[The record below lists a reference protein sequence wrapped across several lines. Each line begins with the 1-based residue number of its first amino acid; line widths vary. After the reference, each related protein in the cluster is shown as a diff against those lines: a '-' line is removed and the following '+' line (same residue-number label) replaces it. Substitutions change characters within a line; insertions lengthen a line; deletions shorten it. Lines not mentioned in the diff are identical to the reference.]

1 MIISEPRLFF
11 ALNKKNELH
20 LNRSCLIFCW
30 SAHPMKLQPHY
41 SCRLADLFAI
51 KYSIQFIV
59 RHRSSVYMYENKG
72 CLHGVLFPLIN
83 ILSDRRQ
90 IRACTD
96 TKFINF
102 HFFFILEKPYLHEF
116 RPEQNFFYAFTLSL
130 IIIIILHF
138 VWDDIIIFFIMLLKS
153 YSYFRQFFLKV
164 LNMGSTVKSTYK
176 TALRYNLT

>member
-1 MIISEPRLFF
+1 
-11 ALNKKNELH
+11 
-20 LNRSCLIFCW
+20 
-30 SAHPMKLQPHY
+30 MKLQPHY

-102 HFFFILEKPYLHEF
+102 HFFYFRKALFTWVQTRAKFFLCFYFIIY
-116 RPEQNFFYAFTLSL
+116 YYYYIAFCMR
-130 IIIIILHF
+130 
-138 VWDDIIIFFIMLLKS
+138 WYYNIFFMMLLKS

-176 TALRYNLT
+176 TALRYNPT